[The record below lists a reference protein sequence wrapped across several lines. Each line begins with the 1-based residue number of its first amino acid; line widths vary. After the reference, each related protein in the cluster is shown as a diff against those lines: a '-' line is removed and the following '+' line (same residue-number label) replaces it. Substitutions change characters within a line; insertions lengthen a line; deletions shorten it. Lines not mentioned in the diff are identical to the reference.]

1 MYYFQYNNNYF
12 INSIFMS
19 NFLVLS
25 NLPETAV
32 VYEAKRIKDTTYYLN
47 NLDVIVKDNNGE
59 EIRRSRVND
68 DRIDYLRD
76 LIRTEANMK
85 ESNRKAKEDSL
96 RYGELLRR
104 ARIIK

>member
-1 MYYFQYNNNYF
+1 MYYFHNNNYI

-47 NLDVIVKDNNGE
+47 NLNAIVKDNNGE
-59 EIRRSRVND
+59 EIGRSRVND
-68 DRIDYLRD
+68 NRIDYLRG
-76 LIRTEANMK
+76 LIKVKANR
-85 ESNRKAKEDSL
+85 EEEFRKAKEDSL

>member
-1 MYYFQYNNNYF
+1 MYYFHNNNYI

-47 NLDVIVKDNNGE
+47 NLNVIVKDNNGE
-59 EIRRSRVND
+59 EIGRSRVND
-68 DRIDYLRD
+68 NRIDYLRG
-76 LIRTEANMK
+76 LINVKANR
-85 ESNRKAKEDSL
+85 EEEFRKAKEDSL

>member
-1 MYYFQYNNNYF
+1 MYYFHNNNYI

-47 NLDVIVKDNNGE
+47 NLNVIVKDNNGE
-59 EIRRSRVND
+59 EIGRSRVND
-68 DRIDYLRD
+68 NRIDYLRG
-76 LIRTEANMK
+76 LIKVKANR
-85 ESNRKAKEDSL
+85 EEEFRKAKEDSL